1 MNDVTRD
8 DKFFFRFNEDGRIE
22 LVENSDIVAD
32 NKEQAELVRKLHRA
46 RMRNTLRVIKG
57 GKD

>member
-1 MNDVTRD
+1 VNDVTRD